1 MNQDVVLVTGGAG
14 FIGSWLCEELLKQ
27 DFHVVCIDNLCT
39 GRKQNIS
46 HLEKNKNF
54 EFINHDVTKPLPK
67 SLGKIDFISHLA
79 SPASPPS
86 YQKLAIETLLV
97 NSTGTLNLLELARK
111 NNARFLFASTSEV
124 YGNPFEHPQ
133 KEEYWGNVN
142 PNGIRS
148 MYDESKRFG
157 EALCMAYFR
166 KYSID
171 LRIARIFNT
180 YGPKMRADDGRVIS
194 NFINQSLQNK
204 PLTVYGDG
212 KQTRSL
218 CYISDLVEGL
228 LSLMLTQGISG
239 EVVNLGNPNERTIIE
254 LAEIIR
260 RLTNSE
266 SEIIFEELPKD
277 DPERRCPD
285 INKAKKLLN
294 YSLKVNLEEGL
305 KKTVEWYKNNL

>member
-1 MNQDVVLVTGGAG
+1 MKNVLVAGGAG

-27 DFHVVCIDNLCT
+27 NFRVVCIDNLCT
-39 GRKQNIS
+39 GREQNIL
-46 HLEKNKNF
+46 HLKQDKNF
-54 EFINHDVTKPLPK
+54 EFINCDIIKPLPE
-67 SLGKIDFISHLA
+67 SIGKVDFIFHLA
-79 SPASPPS
+79 SPASPPA

-97 NSTGTLNLLELARK
+97 NSNGTLNLLELARK
-111 NNARFLFASTSEV
+111 DNARFLFASTSEV
-124 YGNPFEHPQ
+124 YGNPAQHPQ
-133 KEEYWGNVN
+133 KETYWGNVN

-166 KYSID
+166 KYNID

-180 YGPKMRADDGRVIS
+180 YGPRMRADDGRVIS
-194 NFINQSLQNK
+194 NFINQSLQDE

-218 CYISDLVEGL
+218 CYVSDLVEGL
-228 LSLMLTQGISG
+228 LGLMFKEGIGG
-239 EVVNLGNPNERTIIE
+239 EVANLGNPHERIIFE

-260 RLTNSE
+260 RLTNSK
-266 SEIIFEELPKD
+266 SEISFKELPQD

-285 INKAKKLLN
+285 ISKAEKLLN
-294 YSLKVNLEEGL
+294 WNPKISLEQGL
-305 KKTVEWYKNNL
+305 QKTIEWYKANL